1 MECTDFGYNSENGCL
16 NIPEEYVTGD
26 IVITVSTVPIEE
38 DDKLFINGTLTGGEF
53 VEMTESDVNPGEFYY
68 LFTGKKGDKVKFKFT
83 FTDAWEDEIS
93 ASGGEDFEL
102 ELTDDGTIRVYVNTN
117 KLGTGSQ
124 NGNYVRY
131 ECEMNYGEAGTT
143 AVSANVAV
151 HAGDTT
157 PYVAVAVIAVLALG
171 IFILLASKKRI
182 VTE

>member
-1 MECTDFGYNSENGCL
+1 M

-26 IVITVSTVPIEE
+26 IVITVSAVSIEE

-68 LFTGKKGDKVKFKFT
+68 LITGKKGDKVKFKFT
-83 FTDAWEDEIS
+83 FTNAWEDEIS

-143 AVSANVAV
+143 AVGANVAV

-157 PYVAVAVIAVLALG
+157 PYVTVAVIAVLALG
-171 IFILLASKKRI
+171 IFILLASK
-182 VTE
+182 